1 MILAARSKLFS
12 PTPAMPQALSTE
24 SATEPRAVREHQL
37 TLNQVNHQVNRPTVS
52 VPIAKPR
59 TANPPGS
66 TRPWP
71 CPPAPNLPRAPRPN
85 SSSIPRRGLSY
96 RQTPRPASTQSPR
109 PLRPPPRLRRPDL
122 DDANRP
128 YACDPYRRAG
138 QPPGGCPKRL
148 RRSSGPPFRSVA
160 SRRLCWCIERHV
172 CQVCA
177 GTPKTAPPHAVS
189 VRIARCG
196 CRGRGHPSE
205 VPRALVFRSPKWG
218 GRVRLPIRLTFRL
231 AEGDCNEPNDGRAC
245 HVSCP

>member
-1 MILAARSKLFS
+1 LSLEARSKLFS
-12 PTPAMPQALSTE
+12 PTPAMTQARSTE

-37 TLNQVNHQVNRPTVS
+37 TLNWVNHQVNRPTANA
-52 VPIAKPR
+52 PIAKPR

-66 TRPWP
+66 TRPCP
-71 CPPAPNLPRAPRPN
+71 GPPALDLPRSPRPN

-96 RQTPRPASTQSPR
+96 RRTPQIASTQSPR
-109 PLRPPPRLRRPDL
+109 RLRPPLRPRRPDP
-122 DDANRP
+122 DNANRP
-128 YACDPYRRAG
+128 DASDPDRPDPQTLGHRR
-138 QPPGGCPKRL
+138 KRL
-148 RRSSGPPFRSVA
+148 THSSSPPLRSFA
-160 SRRLCWCIERHV
+160 SRRLFSCIERHV

-177 GTPKTAPPHAVS
+177 GTPKSASPHAVS

-205 VPRALVFRSPKWG
+205 VSRALVFRSPKWV

-231 AEGDCNEPNDGRAC
+231 AEGDSNEPNDRRAC

>member
-96 RQTPRPASTQSPR
+96 RQTPLPASTQSPR
-109 PLRPPPRLRRPDL
+109 PLRPPPRLRRPDP
-122 DDANRP
+122 DNASRP
-128 YACDPYRRAG
+128 YASDPYRR
-138 QPPGGCPKRL
+138 GGRTLGRRPKRL
-148 RRSSGPPFRSVA
+148 RRSSGPPLRSVA
-160 SRRLCWCIERHV
+160 SRSPCWCIERHV

-177 GTPKTAPPHAVS
+177 GTPKSAPPTPSAYASTDAGVEEGGTRQRSRERWFS
-189 VRIARCG
+189 VVRSGAGGLG
-196 CRGRGHPSE
+196 CRP
-205 VPRALVFRSPKWG
+205 
-218 GRVRLPIRLTFRL
+218 
-231 AEGDCNEPNDGRAC
+231 D
-245 HVSCP
+245 

>member
-1 MILAARSKLFS
+1 MNPPIA
-12 PTPAMPQALSTE
+12 
-24 SATEPRAVREHQL
+24 
-37 TLNQVNHQVNRPTVS
+37 S

-71 CPPAPNLPRAPRPN
+71 CPPAPNLPRSPRPN
-85 SSSIPRRGLSY
+85 SWSIPRRGLSY
-96 RQTPRPASTQSPR
+96 RRTPRPASTQSPR
-109 PLRPPPRLRRPDL
+109 PLRPPPRLRRPDP
-122 DDANRP
+122 DNASRP
-128 YACDPYRRAG
+128 YASDPYRR
-138 QPPGGCPKRL
+138 GGRTLGRRPKRL
-148 RRSSGPPFRSVA
+148 RRSSGPPLRSVA
-160 SRRLCWCIERHV
+160 SRSPCWCIERHV

-231 AEGDCNEPNDGRAC
+231 AEGDSNEPNDRRAC